1 MKYVIYYKT
10 YSGCWCWRSGFE
22 AYREALKF
30 TEDRFSKGDRAVEIY
45 ADAFGGRLVA
55 RYELDE

>member
-10 YSGCWCWRSGFE
+10 HGDCWCWRSGFE

-30 TEDRFSKGDRAVEIY
+30 AEERFSRGDCAVEIY
-45 ADAFGGRLVA
+45 TDAFGGRLVA